1 MKWLHKRP
9 RDAKF
14 LFSLHRGSR
23 QWNLAC
29 SSFVEYV
36 GLDTFG
42 VVAWALLRGCGA
54 GVAGVGWGG
63 DGGGEV
69 GGRGKL
75 VHLGASGDDKAP
87 FLPVLRS
94 AASVSTDEKAREEG
108 EARGKGDAGG
118 AAGEA

>member
-1 MKWLHKRP
+1 M
-9 RDAKF
+9 
-14 LFSLHRGSR
+14 
-23 QWNLAC
+23 
-29 SSFVEYV
+29 
-36 GLDTFG
+36 
-42 VVAWALLRGCGA
+42 WALLRGCGA

-69 GGRGKL
+69 GGRDKL

-94 AASVSTDEKAREEG
+94 AASSVSTDEKAREEG